1 MMSVALGSGDD
12 ARTPPDPRVVRAT
25 FDSDVV
31 VVWQAHSHEVADAAL
46 RAGRFGGKAWR
57 TDRVTRFRVSLPSLL
72 ARNGWA
78 TREGRERILAVRLQR
93 EGFDTMLRQAVHAGY
108 EPEIYATRNTWHLA
122 TRYGHVV
129 VAWHPDVDPSG
140 AELGRETLRIGVR
153 DAALERFTREWV
165 VGIEDWTPWVLE
177 NRTRACASLPVP
189 MLAPYPLPTADRLR
203 LAGRRDPD
211 AQGGSDVR

>member
-1 MMSVALGSGDD
+1 MMSVVLGAGDEPGIP
-12 ARTPPDPRVVRAT
+12 ADPRVVCAT
-25 FDSDVV
+25 FDPDEV
-31 VVWQAHSHEVADAAL
+31 VVWQAHSNEVADCAL
-46 RAGRFGGKAWR
+46 RHGRFGGRAWR
-57 TDRVTRFRVSLPSLL
+57 TDRVTRFRLSLPSLL

-78 TREGRERILAVRLQR
+78 TREGRERILAVRLKR

-140 AELGRETLRIGVR
+140 AELGRETLRMGIR

-177 NRTRACASLPVP
+177 NRRQACASLPVP
-189 MLAPYPLPTADRLR
+189 RLAPYPLAAVDRLR
-203 LAGRRDPD
+203 LAGRRAPE
-211 AQGGSDVR
+211 GGSDVR